1 MPFNMTIRPVAV
13 ALLAAASLAL
23 LFAFTSTDAA
33 QAAGCKG
40 SSSANRSVAAKA
52 MFCLINRARTARG
65 LPALRADYRLR
76 KVASRHANQMVRLR
90 FFGHNSPRAGGLVT
104 RVKRSGFAPRHRQW
118 WCGENL
124 GFGTGRLRGATS
136 VFRGWMNSSIHKD
149 AILYSHFKRMG
160 VGVYRGTPQGGP
172 SRGALTYVVTFGG

>member
-13 ALLAAASLAL
+13 ALAAASLAL
-23 LFAFTSTDAA
+23 VLAFSSADAA

-40 SSSANRSVAAKA
+40 SGSAKKSTATKA

-65 LPALRADYRLR
+65 LPALRHDNRLR
-76 KVASRHANQMVRLR
+76 RVASRHANQMVRMR
-90 FFGHNSPRAGGLVT
+90 FFGHNSPRNGGLVA

-118 WCGENL
+118 WAGENL
-124 GFGTGRLRGATS
+124 GFGTGRLQGARKIFT
-136 VFRGWMNSSIHKD
+136 GWMNSQIHRD
-149 AILYSHFKRMG
+149 AILYGHFKRMG

-172 SRGALTYVVTFGG
+172 QRGALTYVVTFGG